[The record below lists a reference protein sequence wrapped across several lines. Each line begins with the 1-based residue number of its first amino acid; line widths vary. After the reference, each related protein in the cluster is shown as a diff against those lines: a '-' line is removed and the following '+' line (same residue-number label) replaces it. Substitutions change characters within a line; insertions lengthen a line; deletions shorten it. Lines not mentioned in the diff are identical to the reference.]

1 MGGIGSGRRDHSGA
15 KNTTNHYRHID
26 VRTWR
31 REDLLDP
38 QQAFVW
44 QWQRHGEVV
53 ASIQVRTETDRLIL
67 FYRHSSR
74 SSDWED
80 KRYPVYLD
88 WTKCHLG
95 GKRPW
100 FLCPAPGCGR
110 RVAILYSG
118 AIFACR
124 QCCQLAYASQRE
136 TRGDRAIRRAD
147 RIRHKLDWDPGV
159 LNGSGWKPKR
169 MHWRTF
175 HRLTAQHDG
184 LVQKSLRDLALK
196 LDLLGD

>member
-31 REDLLDP
+31 REGVLAP

-44 QWQRHGEVV
+44 QWKRHGEVI

-67 FYRHSSR
+67 SYRHSSR
-74 SSDWED
+74 GGDWED

-110 RVAILYSG
+110 RVAILYAG

-124 QCCQLAYASQRE
+124 QCCRLAYASQRE
-136 TRGDRAIRRAD
+136 TRGDRAVRRAD
-147 RIRHKLDWDPGV
+147 QIREKLGWERGI
-159 LNGSGWKPKR
+159 LNGNGWKPKG

-175 HRLTAQHDG
+175 HRLTAQHDA